1 MYCIP
6 ILSGSPDFEGPIALL
21 LSKPVPAI
29 VVSFFFAMGG
39 ADPLWLA
46 THTTAE

>member
-1 MYCIP
+1 MTHVHAAVT
-6 ILSGSPDFEGPIALL
+6 EWVAA
-21 LSKPVPAI
+21 VHQPA
-29 VVSFFFAMGG
+29 VAQCFFGKMGG

>member
-1 MYCIP
+1 MSATSYE
-6 ILSGSPDFEGPIALL
+6 LAAASRDVLL
-21 LSKPVPAI
+21 LVM
-29 VVSFFFAMGG
+29 FFFGKMGG